1 MHRRRDFLLFV
12 ILASATV
19 TLAFTA
25 RPAESPASV
34 NPQSATPILN
44 FSGIWAKP
52 HLGIESPLSGP
63 GPVVNKF
70 RRRQIFDIDGR
81 PLPPESV
88 PLVSGA
94 LQVVGDYTNPILKPA
109 AAEVVKKRS
118 EMELSG
124 MPFPS
129 ARNHFW
135 PEGVP
140 AVLAA
145 IGIQVLQEPEQ
156 ITIIYEYDNQVRRVR
171 MNQPHPGRVTPSWY
185 GDSVGHYEGDTL
197 AIDTVEVKTG
207 PLGM

>member
-12 ILASATV
+12 ILANATV

-81 PLPPESV
+81 YCTVQIDRRSV
-88 PLVSGA
+88 AIRAGSSFVIANHGF
-94 LQVVGDYTNPILKPA
+94 LK
-109 AAEVVKKRS
+109 
-118 EMELSG
+118 
-124 MPFPS
+124 F
-129 ARNHFW
+129 
-135 PEGVP
+135 
-140 AVLAA
+140 
-145 IGIQVLQEPEQ
+145 
-156 ITIIYEYDNQVRRVR
+156 
-171 MNQPHPGRVTPSWY
+171 
-185 GDSVGHYEGDTL
+185 
-197 AIDTVEVKTG
+197 
-207 PLGM
+207 